1 MYRVLID
8 RSLCSGFGSCA
19 ELAPD
24 VFEVDD
30 GGLVS
35 VRVGT
40 SENPAVLE
48 AASSCPMGA
57 ISVVEEHQEQAA

>member
-1 MYRVLID
+1 MLRILID

-24 VFEVDD
+24 VFEVDH

-35 VRVGT
+35 LRTGVT
-40 SENPAVLE
+40 DDPAALE
-48 AASSCPMGA
+48 AAEACPMAA
-57 ISVVEEHQEQAA
+57 ISVTEEAAA